1 MERLKSYWDE
11 LHTEFRFL
19 SDKNLRDVV
28 SHIVV
33 NKFVIDMEYDNATS
47 ITSEM
52 DIVNNEIVD
61 EVNCHVTTNDQPT
74 NEATVSHVT
83 PWSTT

>member
-1 MERLKSYWDE
+1 
-11 LHTEFRFL
+11 
-19 SDKNLRDVV
+19 
-28 SHIVV
+28 
-33 NKFVIDMEYDNATS
+33 MEYDNATS

-83 PWSTT
+83 P